1 MVEERKINYYS
12 LLRLVFLVFCVI
24 VLGFIVSSPILAKVA
39 FGDGLFMEELSASF
53 GDRKADLIIKMTPPV
68 VTTETLEKQNQKPI
82 VQFKLYDPA
91 TEEGFKHVTYFI
103 TIEKDGKK
111 LISDWFHDHKG
122 DLKIEMK
129 PSNDER
135 ITIYGEPDPILQAF
149 TGTEDSP
156 VIATGPIFSEG
167 GLYHFIVRVA
177 TIDYDRSFIPDDKQP
192 VYDGWLSVGST
203 ENQQIS
209 LSDGEQVQIQ
219 IISYYDDLKDFR
231 FDLTRKQIEFT
242 MPFDWNMT
250 RLEENNLMVH
260 QEITI
265 PKQSE
270 LASVS
275 YIGKVNGI
283 DVTKNLMLDDSN
295 STKNV
300 IHFMLPKPVV
310 MQIAEQV
317 NNNGQDSNK
326 LMQFSL
332 EPSESIAPS
341 TMASSH
347 A

>member
-1 MVEERKINYYS
+1 
-12 LLRLVFLVFCVI
+12 
-24 VLGFIVSSPILAKVA
+24 
-39 FGDGLFMEELSASF
+39 MEELSASF

-68 VTTETLEKQNQKPI
+68 VTTETLQKQNQKPI

-111 LISDWFHDHKG
+111 LLSDWFHDHKG

-129 PSNDER
+129 PSDDER
-135 ITIYGEPDPILQAF
+135 ITVYGEPDPILQAF

-231 FDLTRKQIEFT
+231 FDPTKRQIEFT
-242 MPFDWNMT
+242 MPFDWNIT

-310 MQIAEQV
+310 LQIAEQV
-317 NNNGQDSNK
+317 NNNGQVGNK

-332 EPSESIAPS
+332 EPSESTPPS

>member
-177 TIDYDRSFIPDDKQP
+177 TIDYDRSFIPDEKQP

-231 FDLTRKQIEFT
+231 FDPTRKQIEFT
-242 MPFDWNMT
+242 MPFDWNIT

-310 MQIAEQV
+310 MQIVEQV

-332 EPSESIAPS
+332 EPSESIASS

>member
-1 MVEERKINYYS
+1 
-12 LLRLVFLVFCVI
+12 
-24 VLGFIVSSPILAKVA
+24 
-39 FGDGLFMEELSASF
+39 MEELSASF

-68 VTTETLEKQNQKPI
+68 VTTETLQKQNQKPI

-111 LISDWFHDHKG
+111 LLSDWFHDHKG

-129 PSNDER
+129 PSDDER
-135 ITIYGEPDPILQAF
+135 ITVYGEPDPILQAF

-231 FDLTRKQIEFT
+231 FDPTKRQIEFT
-242 MPFDWNMT
+242 MPFDWNIT

-310 MQIAEQV
+310 LQIAEQL
-317 NNNGQDSNK
+317 NSNGQNGNK

-332 EPSESIAPS
+332 EPSESTPPS

>member
-1 MVEERKINYYS
+1 
-12 LLRLVFLVFCVI
+12 
-24 VLGFIVSSPILAKVA
+24 
-39 FGDGLFMEELSASF
+39 MEELSASF

-68 VTTETLEKQNQKPI
+68 VTTETLQKQNQKPI

-111 LISDWFHDHKG
+111 LLSDWFHDHKG

-129 PSNDER
+129 PSDDER
-135 ITIYGEPDPILQAF
+135 ITVYGEPDPILQAF

-231 FDLTRKQIEFT
+231 FDPTKRQIEFT
-242 MPFDWNMT
+242 MPFDWNIT

-275 YIGKVNGI
+275 YVGMVNGI

-310 MQIAEQV
+310 LQIAEQL
-317 NNNGQDSNK
+317 NNNGQDGNK

-332 EPSESIAPS
+332 EPSESTPPS

>member
-1 MVEERKINYYS
+1 
-12 LLRLVFLVFCVI
+12 
-24 VLGFIVSSPILAKVA
+24 
-39 FGDGLFMEELSASF
+39 
-53 GDRKADLIIKMTPPV
+53 
-68 VTTETLEKQNQKPI
+68 
-82 VQFKLYDPA
+82 
-91 TEEGFKHVTYFI
+91 
-103 TIEKDGKK
+103 
-111 LISDWFHDHKG
+111 
-122 DLKIEMK
+122 
-129 PSNDER
+129 
-135 ITIYGEPDPILQAF
+135 
-149 TGTEDSP
+149 
-156 VIATGPIFSEG
+156 
-167 GLYHFIVRVA
+167 VA
-177 TIDYDRSFIPDDKQP
+177 TIDYDRSFIPDDKLP

-231 FDLTRKQIEFT
+231 FDPTKKQIEFT
-242 MPFDWNMT
+242 MSFDRNIT
-250 RLEENNLMVH
+250 RLEVNNLMVH

-283 DVTKNLMLDDSN
+283 DVTKNLVLDDSN

-317 NNNGQDSNK
+317 NSNGQDSNR